1 MVVIE
6 LYGIPRLRAGR
17 DALEVEARSLGE
29 ALRALGARCP
39 ALAPAVVDGERLGP
53 SYLVAVNGRQL
64 TADPATPLTDGDVV
78 VLLSA
83 DAGG

>member
-6 LYGIPRLRAGR
+6 LYGVARLRAGR
-17 DALEVEARSLGE
+17 EALEVEASSLGE
-29 ALRALGARCP
+29 ALLALGTRCP
-39 ALAPAVVDGERLGP
+39 ALSPHVVSGDRLAP
-53 SYLVAVNGRQL
+53 SYLVAVNGRHL
-64 TADPATPLTDGDVV
+64 TADPTTPLTPGDVV

>member
-6 LYGIPRLRAGR
+6 LYGVARLRAGH
-17 DALEVEARSLGE
+17 DHVEVEASSLGE
-29 ALRALGARCP
+29 AIQALGARCP
-39 ALAPAVVDGERLGP
+39 ALSPHVVEGPRLSP
-53 SYLVAVNGRQL
+53 SYLVAVNGRHL
-64 TADPATPLTDGDVV
+64 TADPDTPLAEGDVV

>member
-6 LYGIPRLRAGR
+6 LYGVARLRAGLAAVEV
-17 DALEVEARSLGE
+17 DAGSLGE
-29 ALRALGARCP
+29 AIRALGERCP
-39 ALAPAVVDGERLGP
+39 ALSPHVVDGARLAP
-53 SYLVAVNGRQL
+53 SYLCAVNGRQI
-64 TADPATPLTDGDVV
+64 TADPATALAEGDVV

>member
-6 LYGIPRLRAGR
+6 LYGVPRLRAGR

-39 ALAPAVVDGERLGP
+39 ELATTVVKGDRLGP
-53 SYLVAVNGRQL
+53 SYLCAVNGRQL
-64 TADPATPLTDGDVV
+64 TADPATPLADGDVV